1 MSDSVVTSLGDHTVD
16 SVKSTAE
23 VYEKKP
29 CLALFLLQVG
39 HNSMKICDDRMFCRL
54 ISSVDKLVW
63 IKHGRSERHDVAPN
77 ELLKAL

>member
-1 MSDSVVTSLGDHTVD
+1 MSNSVVISLGDHTVD

-39 HNSMKICDDRMFCRL
+39 QNSMKICDDSMLCRL
-54 ISSVDKLVW
+54 ISSVDELVR
-63 IKHGRSERHDVAPN
+63 IKHGTNEQHDVAPN
-77 ELLKAL
+77 ELLEAL